1 LRIPILYRYIF
12 KEVLGPFLIALFVFT
27 GILFLARSLKLVE
40 LVVNK
45 NVPVGD
51 ILVLFAYLV
60 PRFLEIAIPM
70 ALLLGVVIGFGRLSS
85 DSELVVIRSVGLNLN
100 RLSRPVL
107 VFSTLA
113 ALITFSITLWIRPWA
128 SYQLGIGMFE
138 LARSR
143 ASAGL
148 SAGVF
153 NRLGP
158 LTIYAEEISDKG
170 ERLSN
175 VIIGDASQDGA
186 KRTFIAKH
194 GKIVSDRETRSLGLQ
209 LYDGSIPEGYG
220 DNFTLTHF
228 EVNNISLP
236 LSALTDDTDERTG
249 KKSRE
254 MYVGELRA
262 AAKEYDDIEQRRALD
277 KKELAN
283 RARYLVEFHKR
294 FAIPS
299 SCIFISLL
307 ALALGIQPSRGDAT
321 WGGSVSIGVG
331 VLLILLYYLLF
342 ALTTA
347 LAEQS
352 ILPAFILVWIPNIL
366 LGSLGLY
373 LFRKMGSEQWLTVS
387 QAVGIRIRQIADRLR
402 IGGQ

>member
-1 LRIPILYRYIF
+1 MRIPILYRYIF

-27 GILFLARSLKLVE
+27 GILFLARSLKLIE

-113 ALITFSITLWIRPWA
+113 ALITISITLWIRPWA
-128 SYQLGIGMFE
+128 SYRLGVGMFE

-158 LTIYAEEISDKG
+158 LTIYAEKIDDKG

-175 VIIGDASQDGA
+175 VIIGDASQDGE
-186 KRTFIAKH
+186 KRTFIAKY
-194 GKIVSDRETRSLGLQ
+194 GKIVSDRKTRSLGLQ

-228 EVNNISLP
+228 EVNNIKLP
-236 LSALTDDTDERTG
+236 LSALTDDSEDRSG
-249 KKSRE
+249 KNSRE
-254 MYVGELRA
+254 MYVGELQA
-262 AAKEYDDIEQRRALD
+262 AAEEYNIIEKRRVLN
-277 KKELAN
+277 KKERTS
-283 RARYLVEFHKR
+283 RARYLVEYHKR
-294 FAIPS
+294 FAIPA

-321 WGGSVSIGVG
+321 WGGSVSVGVG
-331 VLLILLYYLLF
+331 ILLILLYYLMF
-342 ALTTA
+342 ALTSA

-352 ILPAFILVWIPNIL
+352 VLPAFISVWLPNIL

-373 LFRKMGSEQWLTVS
+373 LFRKMGTEQWMTVS
-387 QAVGIRIRQIADRLR
+387 QTLGLKIRKIAELLR
-402 IGGQ
+402 FGG